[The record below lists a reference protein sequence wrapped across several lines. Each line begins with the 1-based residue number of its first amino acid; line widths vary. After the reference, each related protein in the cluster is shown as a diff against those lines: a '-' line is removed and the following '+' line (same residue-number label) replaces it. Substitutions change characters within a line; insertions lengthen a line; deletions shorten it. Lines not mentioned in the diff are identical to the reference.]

1 MSGAGLCIANGRVDG
16 VWRDWDGIR
25 FFFGLLLFRFFLCQ
39 VSPMSSDDGKI
50 VLHRSEDSAD
60 SAGRV
65 DMQCFASGKLD
76 VGAMTIKF
84 RAMLK
89 RIAAQELPETLQFR
103 LDDSD
108 LVQET
113 LVRAIRGAGDFK
125 GTTDI
130 ELQHWLREILKN
142 QLIDNIRFHS
152 RQQRDVA
159 RDVREPMPEL
169 VDTGQTPSEAIKQRD
184 SDQRLWLTVAELPED
199 YRTVVLLRQQMDLSF
214 QEIGERMGK
223 SADAVRMMWGRAL
236 VMLGQRLRAAEK
248 RL

>member
-1 MSGAGLCIANGRVDG
+1 MNSDSHEI
-16 VWRDWDGIR
+16 
-25 FFFGLLLFRFFLCQ
+25 
-39 VSPMSSDDGKI
+39 VSHDADSSSDFPKI
-50 VLHRSEDSAD
+50 GDA
-60 SAGRV
+60 
-65 DMQCFASGKLD
+65 QCFASGQLD

-84 RAMLK
+84 RTMLK
-89 RIAAQELPETLQFR
+89 RIAAQELPASLRFR

-113 LVRAIRGAGDFK
+113 LVRAIRCAGDFR

-130 ELQHWLREILKN
+130 ELQQWLREILKN
-142 QLIDNIRFHS
+142 QLIDSIRFHN
-152 RQQRDVA
+152 RKQRDVA
-159 RDVREPMPEL
+159 REFREPVPEFA
-169 VDTGQTPSEAIKQRD
+169 DTGQTPSETIKQREIE
-184 SDQRLWLTVAELPED
+184 QRMWLMVAELPED

-223 SADAVRMMWGRAL
+223 TADAVRMMWGRAL